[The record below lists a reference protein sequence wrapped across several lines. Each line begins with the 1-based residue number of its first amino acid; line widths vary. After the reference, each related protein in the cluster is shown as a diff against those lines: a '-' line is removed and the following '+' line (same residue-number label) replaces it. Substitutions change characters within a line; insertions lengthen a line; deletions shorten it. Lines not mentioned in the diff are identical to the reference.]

1 MVLEMEETLEE
12 IDWEDFSI
20 KTIESAESMR
30 SRYRVPTSCRSSSCF
45 CWIWDRVAAST
56 FRISDMVLV
65 RKSDSASAEAD
76 GGMATG
82 LLQTS
87 SIQFNS
93 IHSIQTNSHSLSL
106 RKRELRSGN
115 EFSKILNI
123 RVCNSRNLVKVLEGW
138 NWNWKS
144 EENGQSVFCFVG

>member
-1 MVLEMEETLEE
+1 MVLL
-12 IDWEDFSI
+12 
-20 KTIESAESMR
+20 
-30 SRYRVPTSCRSSSCF
+30 
-45 CWIWDRVAAST
+45 
-56 FRISDMVLV
+56 

-76 GGMATG
+76 GGMVTE

-87 SIQFNS
+87 SIQFIRFKQ
-93 IHSIQTNSHSLSL
+93 IHTLSL

-123 RVCNSRNLVKVLEGW
+123 RVCNSRNLVKVVEGW

>member
-56 FRISDMVLV
+56 FRISDMVLL

-76 GGMATG
+76 GGMVTG

-87 SIQFNS
+87 SIQFIRFKQ
-93 IHSIQTNSHSLSL
+93 IHTLSL

-123 RVCNSRNLVKVLEGW
+123 RVCNSRNLVKVVEGW